1 MWRMRLQTCNMKPDQ
16 NNATRRRSSLF
27 AGLPELSEPSA
38 WWWALRTEPGGDA
51 LLRDL
56 LRQTLLALHTLQ
68 SRNITHRRAPDRSAA
83 LAKHL
88 WWCTNLAV
96 GCSCSGMCSQ
106 LRVAPT

>member
-1 MWRMRLQTCNMKPDQ
+1 MKDETADLQRKSGSVNGRKADTVF
-16 NNATRRRSSLF
+16 S

-56 LRQTLLALHTLQ
+56 LRQTLLALHTLH

-83 LAKHL
+83 LAMHL
-88 WWCTNLAV
+88 WWCTSSAA
-96 GCSCSGMCSQ
+96 GCSCSGMHAQ
-106 LRVAPT
+106 LRVAPP